1 MVKVSPWGFERMLVV
16 VVVVLVE
23 SEAGF
28 WCSLRLAARKE
39 MVGA

>member
-1 MVKVSPWGFERMLVV
+1 MVKVSPWGFERIVV